1 VNAERY
7 AELFRA
13 EARER
18 LTEMNNALLAIERG
32 AGPERVSELFRA
44 VHNMKGMSAAMGF
57 QSVRDLSHALEALLE
72 KLRREETAPSPAVI
86 DALFDAV
93 DALESAVVIVSRD
106 ANATPDLSP
115 AIEILEELA
124 DADDPGAASSLLP
137 TMEWPAISPSH
148 STPQS
153 AARWTPTRNTPLR
166 NTPLR
171 NTPLRNTPLRNT
183 PAGNTPVR
191 ATPVLPMFAA
201 VGTDAHRSV
210 RVDAERL
217 DTLMNLVGELV
228 IARGR
233 LTELVRQSGTQQLA
247 EVVTH
252 ASRLIGNLQDEITKS
267 RMVPVGQ
274 AFERFERLVRDTAHE
289 LGKQVAL
296 ELKGTDIE
304 VDKSV
309 LDEIG
314 DPVMHLLRNALDHG
328 IESPSERRAAGK
340 PPLGKLLL
348 SAERERSAVVI
359 HVTDD
364 GCGIDEKKVLERAR
378 AANLVSPLEED
389 LTEAQLLALIAR
401 PGFSTSARVTRISGR
416 GVGLDVVATKVRS
429 LGGSVELATA
439 LGQGTTITIRL
450 PVTLAIIHALLAR
463 AAGETYALPI
473 THVVETMVLTP
484 EMSGVDDGR
493 EVLSIRGQNIPI
505 VRLRARLGHPPRPNG
520 AGHVVV
526 LDLPERRSA
535 LVVDEFIG
543 QQEIVVKP
551 FDAARGMPQLFS
563 GATILSN
570 GAPALILD
578 ARGVA

>member
-1 VNAERY
+1 MNTERY
-7 AELFRA
+7 SELFRA

-18 LTEMNNALLAIERG
+18 LMEMNNALLAIERG

-44 VHNMKGMSAAMGF
+44 VHNMKGMSAAMGY
-57 QSVRDLSHALEALLE
+57 QSIRDLSHALETLLE
-72 KLRREETAPSPAVI
+72 KMRRDETAPSPAVI

-106 ANATPDLSP
+106 TNANPNLAP
-115 AIEILEELA
+115 AVEMLEGLAGDPEI
-124 DADDPGAASSLLP
+124 AASLMP
-137 TMEWPAISPSH
+137 TMEWPVSSAPP
-148 STPQS
+148 TPQKTL
-153 AARWTPTRNTPLR
+153 RHTPTRSTPLR
-166 NTPLR
+166 NTPVR
-171 NTPLRNTPLRNT
+171 TTPLRTTPLRT
-183 PAGNTPVR
+183 TPVR
-191 ATPVLPMFAA
+191 NAPVLPMFISSGAD
-201 VGTDAHRSV
+201 TRRSV

-233 LTELVRQSGTQQLA
+233 LTELVRQSGTQPLV
-247 EVVTH
+247 EIVMH
-252 ASRLIGNLQDEITKS
+252 ASRLIGSLQDEITKS

-274 AFERFERLVRDTAHE
+274 AFERFERMVRDTAHE

-328 IESPSERRAAGK
+328 IESPTVRRDSGK
-340 PPLGKLLL
+340 SRIAKLVL

-364 GCGIDEKKVLERAR
+364 GCGIDTKKVLQRAR
-378 AANLVSPLEED
+378 AANLVSPTKEGLTDSELLEM
-389 LTEAQLLALIAR
+389 IAR
-401 PGFSTSARVTRISGR
+401 PGFSTSANVSRISGR

-429 LGGSVELATA
+429 LGGSVELTTA
-439 LGQGTTITIRL
+439 LGKGTTMTIRL
-450 PVTLAIIHALLAR
+450 PVTLAIIHALLAKV
-463 AAGETYALPI
+463 AGETYALPI

-484 EMSGVDDGR
+484 DMSRTEEGR
-493 EVLSIRGQNIPI
+493 EVVAIRGESVPV
-505 VRLRARLGHPPRPNG
+505 VRLRARLGHPARANG
-520 AGHVVV
+520 AGHVVL
-526 LDLPERRSA
+526 LDLPERRAA

-551 FDAARGMPQLFS
+551 FDSARGMPQLFS

>member
-1 VNAERY
+1 MNTERY
-7 AELFRA
+7 SELFRA

-18 LTEMNNALLAIERG
+18 LIEMNNALLAIERG

-44 VHNMKGMSAAMGF
+44 VHNMKGMSAAMGY
-57 QSVRDLSHALEALLE
+57 QSIRDLSHALETLLE
-72 KLRREETAPSPAVI
+72 KMRRDEAIPSPAVI

-106 ANATPDLSP
+106 KNANPNLAP
-115 AIEILEELA
+115 AVEMLEGLAGDPEI
-124 DADDPGAASSLLP
+124 AASLMP
-137 TMEWPAISPSH
+137 TMEWPVSGVLP
-148 STPQS
+148 TPQKTLRHTP
-153 AARWTPTRNTPLR
+153 ARRTPLR
-166 NTPLR
+166 NTPVR
-171 NTPLRNTPLRNT
+171 TTPLRT
-183 PAGNTPVR
+183 TPVR
-191 ATPVLPMFAA
+191 NAPVLPVFVSSGAD
-201 VGTDAHRSV
+201 TRRSV

-233 LTELVRQSGTQQLA
+233 LTELVRQSGTQPLV
-247 EVVTH
+247 EIVMH
-252 ASRLIGNLQDEITKS
+252 ASRLIGSLQDEITKS

-274 AFERFERLVRDTAHE
+274 AFERFERMVRDTAHE

-328 IESPSERRAAGK
+328 IESPTVRRDSGK
-340 PPLGKLLL
+340 SRLAKLVL

-364 GCGIDEKKVLERAR
+364 GCGIDTKKVLERAR
-378 AANLVSPLEED
+378 AANLVSPTQEG
-389 LTEAQLLALIAR
+389 LTDGELLDLIAR
-401 PGFSTSARVTRISGR
+401 PGFSTSANVSRISGR

-429 LGGSVELATA
+429 LGGSVELTTA
-439 LGQGTTITIRL
+439 LGKGTTMTIRL
-450 PVTLAIIHALLAR
+450 PVTLAIIHALLAKV
-463 AAGETYALPI
+463 AGETYALPI

-484 EMSGVDDGR
+484 GMSRTEEGR
-493 EVLSIRGQNIPI
+493 EVVAIRGESVPA
-505 VRLRARLGHPPRPNG
+505 VRLRARLGHPARANG
-520 AGHVVV
+520 AGHVVL
-526 LDLPERRSA
+526 LDLPERRAA

-551 FDAARGMPQLFS
+551 FDSARGMPQLFS

>member
-1 VNAERY
+1 MNAQRY

-44 VHNMKGMSAAMGF
+44 VHNMKGMSAAMGYR
-57 QSVRDLSHALEALLE
+57 SIRDLSHALEALLE
-72 KLRREETAPSPAVI
+72 KLRRDESGPSPVLI
-86 DALFDAV
+86 DTLFDAV
-93 DALESAVVIVSRD
+93 DTLESAIVLVSAD
-106 ANATPDLSP
+106 ASANPDVAATV
-115 AIEILEELA
+115 EMLEELA
-124 DADDPGAASSLLP
+124 DARDAESSTPGLP
-137 TMEWPAISPSH
+137 TMEWPTMRAPATPS
-148 STPQS
+148 
-153 AARWTPTRNTPLR
+153 APLR
-166 NTPLR
+166 FTPAH
-171 NTPLRNTPLRNT
+171 PT
-183 PAGNTPVR
+183 PAGRTAPHG
-191 ATPVLPMFAA
+191 MA
-201 VGTDAHRSV
+201 VVEGKRSV

-217 DTLMNLVGELV
+217 DTLMTLIGELV

-233 LTELVRQSGTQQLA
+233 LKELARQTRDQALLETVSD
-247 EVVTH
+247 

-274 AFERFERLVRDTAHE
+274 AFERFERLVRDTSHE
-289 LGKQVAL
+289 LGKSVAF

-304 VDKSV
+304 VDKLV

-328 IESPSERRAAGK
+328 VETPLERRNAGK
-340 PPLGKLLL
+340 PSMARLFLT
-348 SAERERSAVVI
+348 AERERAAVVI

-364 GCGIDEKKVLERAR
+364 GRGIDSAKVLEHAR
-378 AANLVSPLEED
+378 SAGLVSPMQSE
-389 LTEAQLLALIAR
+389 LTETQLLELIAR
-401 PGFSTSARVTRISGR
+401 PGFSTTSSVTRLSGR

-429 LGGSVELATA
+429 LGGSLELTTA
-439 LGQGTTITIRL
+439 SGEGTTITIRV
-450 PVTLAIIHALLAR
+450 PMTLAIIHALLAR
-463 AAGETYALPI
+463 TADDVYALPI
-473 THVVETMVLTP
+473 THVVETMVLMP
-484 EMSGVDDGR
+484 GMSSYEEGR
-493 EVLSIRGQNIPI
+493 EVLSIRGEKLPV
-505 VRLRARLGHPPRPNG
+505 VRLRARLGHPPRAND

-526 LDLPERRSA
+526 LDLPERRIS

-578 ARGVA
+578 VRGVA

>member
-1 VNAERY
+1 VNAQRY

-32 AGPERVSELFRA
+32 AGPERVSEFFRA
-44 VHNMKGMSAAMGF
+44 VHNMKGMSAAMGY
-57 QSVRDLSHALEALLE
+57 QSIRDLSHALEALLE
-72 KLRREETAPSPAVI
+72 KLRRDESGPSPAVI

-93 DALESAVVIVSRD
+93 DVLESAIVVVSAD
-106 ANATPDLSP
+106 ASANPEVAATV
-115 AIEILEELA
+115 EMLEELA
-124 DADDPGAASSLLP
+124 DARDAKSSAPALP
-137 TMEWPAISPSH
+137 TMEWPTMRAP
-148 STPQS
+148 
-153 AARWTPTRNTPLR
+153 ATPTAPPRF
-166 NTPLR
+166 
-171 NTPLRNTPLRNT
+171 T
-183 PAGNTPVR
+183 PAHPAPAGQTAPHG
-191 ATPVLPMFAA
+191 AA
-201 VGTDAHRSV
+201 VAEGKRSV
-210 RVDAERL
+210 RVDAGRL
-217 DTLMNLVGELV
+217 DTLMTLIGELV

-233 LTELVRQSGTQQLA
+233 LKELARQTRDQALMEAVSD
-247 EVVTH
+247 

-274 AFERFERLVRDTAHE
+274 AFERFERLVRDTSHE
-289 LGKQVAL
+289 LGKSVAF
-296 ELKGTDIE
+296 ELRGTDIE

-328 IESPSERRAAGK
+328 VETPLERRNAGK
-340 PPLGKLLL
+340 PSMARLLL
-348 SAERERSAVVI
+348 TAERERAAVVI

-364 GCGIDEKKVLERAR
+364 GRGIDRAKVLENAR
-378 AANLVSPLEED
+378 SAGLVSPIQSE
-389 LTEAQLLALIAR
+389 LTEAQVLEIIAR
-401 PGFSTSARVTRISGR
+401 PGFSTTSSVTRLSGR
-416 GVGLDVVATKVRS
+416 GVGLDVAATKVRS
-429 LGGSVELATA
+429 LGGSLELTTAT
-439 LGQGTTITIRL
+439 GEGTTITIRL
-450 PVTLAIIHALLAR
+450 PMTLAIIHALLAR
-463 AAGETYALPI
+463 TAGDVYALPI

-484 EMSGVDDGR
+484 GMLSYEEGR
-493 EVLSIRGQNIPI
+493 EVLSIRGEKLRA
-505 VRLRARLGHPPRPNG
+505 VRLRARLGHPPRAND

-526 LDLPERRSA
+526 LDLPESRIS

-578 ARGVA
+578 VRGVA

>member
-7 AELFRA
+7 SELFRA

-44 VHNMKGMSAAMGF
+44 VHNMKGMSAAMGY
-57 QSVRDLSHALEALLE
+57 QSIRDLSHALETLLE
-72 KLRREETAPSPAVI
+72 KMRRDETTPSPAVI

-106 ANATPDLSP
+106 RNANPNLAP
-115 AIEILEELA
+115 AVEMLEELA
-124 DADDPGAASSLLP
+124 DAGDSDLSQSLMP
-137 TMEWPAISPSH
+137 TMEWPSVSAQRA
-148 STPQS
+148 TPQKTL
-153 AARWTPTRNTPLR
+153 RYTPTQNNAVRNTPIR
-166 NTPLR
+166 NTPIR
-171 NTPLRNTPLRNT
+171 NTPIC
-183 PAGNTPVR
+183 NTPVR
-191 ATPVLPMFAA
+191 NTPVLPMFASA
-201 VGTDAHRSV
+201 GVDAHRSV

-233 LTELVRQSGTQQLA
+233 LTELVRQSGAQPLV
-247 EVVTH
+247 EIVTH

-328 IESPSERRAAGK
+328 IESPTARRDAGK
-340 PPLGKLLL
+340 PRIAKLVL

-359 HVTDD
+359 NVTDD
-364 GCGIDEKKVLERAR
+364 GCGIDARRVLERAR
-378 AANLVSPLEED
+378 AANLVSPAQESLTDNELLE
-389 LTEAQLLALIAR
+389 LIAR
-401 PGFSTSARVTRISGR
+401 PGFSTSASVSRISGR

-439 LGQGTTITIRL
+439 LGKGTTMTIRL
-450 PVTLAIIHALLAR
+450 PATLAIIHALLAR
-463 AAGETYALPI
+463 VAGETYALPI

-484 EMSGVDDGR
+484 EMSSVEEGR
-493 EVLSIRGQNIPI
+493 EVVAIRGETVPA
-505 VRLRARLGHPPRPNG
+505 VRLRARLGHPARANG
-520 AGHVVV
+520 AGHVVL
-526 LDLPERRSA
+526 LDLPDRRAA

>member
-1 VNAERY
+1 MNAQRY

-18 LTEMNNALLAIERG
+18 LTEMNNALLAIEQG

-44 VHNMKGMSAAMGF
+44 VHNMKGMSAAMGY
-57 QSVRDLSHALEALLE
+57 QSIRDLSHALEALLE
-72 KLRREETAPSPAVI
+72 KLRRDESGPSPAVI

-93 DALESAVVIVSRD
+93 DTLESAIVVVSAD
-106 ANATPDLSP
+106 ATANPEVAATV
-115 AIEILEELA
+115 EMLEELA
-124 DADDPGAASSLLP
+124 DARDAESSVPVLP
-137 TMEWPAISPSH
+137 TMEWPTMRA
-148 STPQS
+148 T
-153 AARWTPTRNTPLR
+153 A
-166 NTPLR
+166 
-171 NTPLRNTPLRNT
+171 T
-183 PAGNTPVR
+183 PAAPPRFTP
-191 ATPVLPMFAA
+191 AHPAPAGQTAPHGTA
-201 VGTDAHRSV
+201 VVEGKRSV

-217 DTLMNLVGELV
+217 DTLMTLIGELV

-233 LTELVRQSGTQQLA
+233 LKELARQTRDQALMEAVSD
-247 EVVTH
+247 

-274 AFERFERLVRDTAHE
+274 AFERFERLVRDTSHE
-289 LGKQVAL
+289 LGKSVAF
-296 ELKGTDIE
+296 ELRGTDIE

-328 IESPSERRAAGK
+328 VETPLERRNAGK
-340 PPLGKLLL
+340 PSMARLLL
-348 SAERERSAVVI
+348 TAERERAAVVI

-364 GCGIDEKKVLERAR
+364 GRGIDRAKVLENAR
-378 AANLVSPLEED
+378 SAGLVSPIQSE
-389 LTEAQLLALIAR
+389 LTEAQVLELIAR
-401 PGFSTSARVTRISGR
+401 PGFSTTSSVTRLSGR
-416 GVGLDVVATKVRS
+416 GVGLDVAATKVRS
-429 LGGSVELATA
+429 LGGSLELTTAT
-439 LGQGTTITIRL
+439 GEGTTITIRL
-450 PVTLAIIHALLAR
+450 PMTLAIIHALLAR
-463 AAGETYALPI
+463 TAGDVYALPI

-484 EMSGVDDGR
+484 GMLSYEEGR
-493 EVLSIRGQNIPI
+493 EVLSIRGEKLPA
-505 VRLRARLGHPPRPNG
+505 VRLRARLGHPPRAND

-526 LDLPERRSA
+526 LDLPESRIS

-578 ARGVA
+578 VRGVA

>member
-1 VNAERY
+1 VNTERY
-7 AELFRA
+7 SELFRA

-18 LTEMNNALLAIERG
+18 LMEMNNALLAIERG
-32 AGPERVSELFRA
+32 AGTERVAELFRA
-44 VHNMKGMSAAMGF
+44 VHNMKGMSAAMGY
-57 QSVRDLSHALEALLE
+57 QSIRDLSHALETLLE
-72 KLRREETAPSPAVI
+72 KLRHDDTIPSPSVI

-93 DALESAVVIVSRD
+93 DALEGAVVIVSRD
-106 ANATPDLSP
+106 QNANPNLARAVEMLEALAGDREIAT
-115 AIEILEELA
+115 
-124 DADDPGAASSLLP
+124 SLMP
-137 TMEWPAISPSH
+137 TMEWPVSGAPPTLQKAVPPAPAQ
-148 STPQS
+148 STPP
-153 AARWTPTRNTPLR
+153 RNTPVRTTPLR
-166 NTPLR
+166 NTPVR
-171 NTPLRNTPLRNT
+171 
-183 PAGNTPVR
+183 NTPVR
-191 ATPVLPMFAA
+191 NTPVRNTPVLPMPTSSAA
-201 VGTDAHRSV
+201 DTRRSV

-233 LTELVRQSGTQQLA
+233 LTELVRQSGTQPLM
-247 EVVTH
+247 EIVTH

-274 AFERFERLVRDTAHE
+274 AFERFERMVRDTAHE

-328 IESPSERRAAGK
+328 IESPTARRNAGK
-340 PPLGKLLL
+340 PRIAKLVL

-364 GCGIDEKKVLERAR
+364 GCGIDTVKVLERAR
-378 AANLVSPLEED
+378 AANLVSPTQESLADGE
-389 LTEAQLLALIAR
+389 LLQLIAR
-401 PGFSTSARVTRISGR
+401 PGFSTSGSVSRISGR
-416 GVGLDVVATKVRS
+416 GVGLDIVATKVRS
-429 LGGSVELATA
+429 LGGSVELTTA
-439 LGQGTTITIRL
+439 LGKGTTMSIRL
-450 PVTLAIIHALLAR
+450 PVTLAIIHALLAKV
-463 AAGETYALPI
+463 AGEIYALPI

-484 EMSGVDDGR
+484 DMSSTEQGR
-493 EVLSIRGQNIPI
+493 EVVAIRGESVPA
-505 VRLRARLGHPPRPNG
+505 VRLRARLGHPARANG
-520 AGHVVV
+520 AGHVVL
-526 LDLPERRSA
+526 LDLPERRAA
-535 LVVDEFIG
+535 LVVDEFVG

-551 FDAARGMPQLFS
+551 FDSARGVPQLFS

>member
-1 VNAERY
+1 MNTERY
-7 AELFRA
+7 SELFRA

-18 LTEMNNALLAIERG
+18 LIEMNNALLAIERG

-44 VHNMKGMSAAMGF
+44 VHNMKGMSAAMGY
-57 QSVRDLSHALEALLE
+57 QSIRDLSHALETLLE
-72 KLRREETAPSPAVI
+72 KMRRDEAIPSPAVI

-106 ANATPDLSP
+106 KNANPNLAP
-115 AIEILEELA
+115 AVEMLEGLAGDPEI
-124 DADDPGAASSLLP
+124 AASLMP
-137 TMEWPAISPSH
+137 TMEWPVSGVLP
-148 STPQS
+148 TPQKTLRHTP
-153 AARWTPTRNTPLR
+153 ARRTPLR
-166 NTPLR
+166 NTPVR
-171 NTPLRNTPLRNT
+171 TTPLRT
-183 PAGNTPVR
+183 TPVR
-191 ATPVLPMFAA
+191 NAPVLPVFVSSGAD
-201 VGTDAHRSV
+201 TRRSV

-233 LTELVRQSGTQQLA
+233 LTELVRQSGTQPLV
-247 EVVTH
+247 EIVMH
-252 ASRLIGNLQDEITKS
+252 ASRLIGSLQDEITKS

-274 AFERFERLVRDTAHE
+274 AFERFERMVRDTAHE

-328 IESPSERRAAGK
+328 IESPTVRRDSGK
-340 PPLGKLLL
+340 SRIAKLVL

-364 GCGIDEKKVLERAR
+364 GCGIDTKKVLERAR
-378 AANLVSPLEED
+378 AANLVSPRQEG
-389 LTEAQLLALIAR
+389 LTDGELLDLIAR
-401 PGFSTSARVTRISGR
+401 PGFSTSANVSRISGR

-429 LGGSVELATA
+429 LGGSVELTTA
-439 LGQGTTITIRL
+439 LGKGTTMTIRL
-450 PVTLAIIHALLAR
+450 PVTLAIIHALLAKV
-463 AAGETYALPI
+463 AGETYALPI

-484 EMSGVDDGR
+484 GMSRTEEGR
-493 EVLSIRGQNIPI
+493 EVVAIRGESVPA
-505 VRLRARLGHPPRPNG
+505 VRLRARLGHPARANG
-520 AGHVVV
+520 AGHVVL
-526 LDLPERRSA
+526 LDLPERRAA

-551 FDAARGMPQLFS
+551 FDSARGMPQLFS